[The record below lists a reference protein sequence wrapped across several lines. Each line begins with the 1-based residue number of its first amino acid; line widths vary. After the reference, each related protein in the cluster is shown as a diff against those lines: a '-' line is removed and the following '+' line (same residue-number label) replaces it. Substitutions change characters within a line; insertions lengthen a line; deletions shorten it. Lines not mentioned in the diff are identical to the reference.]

1 MPLENDDFI
10 LKNGHLFCNSRYV
23 QPIPDMAWLPLPI
36 SHLMKEKVAI
46 KCTIRSR
53 DGSEGVLVVADPLAE
68 FHSAFSDIMGR
79 RVIGKIVLRVA
90 DGPKL

>member
-1 MPLENDDFI
+1 MASIADFTFNER
-10 LKNGHLFCNSRYV
+10 K
-23 QPIPDMAWLPLPI
+23 
-36 SHLMKEKVAI
+36 KVAI